1 MARQVGDSDGLMAK
15 PEGDKAPWEYKREE
29 SLGYLVNL
37 LGRVLARALE
47 RRLLK
52 HGVPLGQFPLLLT
65 LWDEENLTQSE
76 IARRVGIEQPTVAN
90 TLRRM
95 ERDGLVKTE
104 PDASHRRQV
113 LIKLTEKGRKLERP
127 LKLEALAVNQA
138 AAAGASPL
146 ELDAFRQTIRA
157 MVERVQQE
165 PATDSDAAWAR
176 ITLPPRRLRSR

>member
-1 MARQVGDSDGLMAK
+1 MTKGPGK
-15 PEGDKAPWEYKREE
+15 KAPWEYKREE

-47 RRLLK
+47 RRLVK
-52 HGVPLGQFPLLLT
+52 HKVPLGQFPLLLT

-76 IARRVGIEQPTVAN
+76 IARRLGIEQPTVAN

-104 PDASHRRQV
+104 PDPAHRRQV
-113 LIKLTEKGRKLERP
+113 LIKLTENGRKLERP

-138 AAAGASPL
+138 ASAKMSAA
-146 ELDAFRQTIRA
+146 EVEAFRRTIG
-157 MVERVQQE
+157 V
-165 PATDSDAAWAR
+165 
-176 ITLPPRRLRSR
+176 LLRSLEEREGA

>member
-1 MARQVGDSDGLMAK
+1 MAK
-15 PEGDKAPWEYKREE
+15 KAARAAPWRYRREE
-29 SLGYLVNL
+29 SLGYLVNY

-65 LWDEENLTQSE
+65 LWEEESLTQSE
-76 IARRVGIEQPTVAN
+76 IARRLDIEQPTVAN

-95 ERDGLVKTE
+95 ERDGLVRAE
-104 PDASHRRQV
+104 PDPSHRRQV

-138 AAAGASPL
+138 AAAKLSPADL
-146 ELDAFRQTIRA
+146 EAFRRTIRLLL
-157 MVERVQQE
+157 ETLEGRQ
-165 PATDSDAAWAR
+165 DA
-176 ITLPPRRLRSR
+176 

>member
-1 MARQVGDSDGLMAK
+1 MAK
-15 PEGDKAPWEYKREE
+15 RPSKNAPWEYKREE

-47 RRLLK
+47 RRLIW

-65 LWDEENLTQSE
+65 LWDEDSLTQSE

-104 PDASHRRQV
+104 PDPAHKRQV
-113 LIKLTEKGRKLERP
+113 LIKLTDKGRKLERP
-127 LKLEALAVNQA
+127 LKLEALAVNQVAGTKMSA
-138 AAAGASPL
+138 A
-146 ELDAFRQTIRA
+146 EVEAFRSTIRMILEA
-157 MVERVQQE
+157 LAESE
-165 PATDSDAAWAR
+165 GA
-176 ITLPPRRLRSR
+176 

>member
-1 MARQVGDSDGLMAK
+1 MAK
-15 PEGDKAPWEYKREE
+15 RSKAPWEYKREE

-47 RRLLK
+47 RRLVK

-65 LWDEENLTQSE
+65 LWDEDSLTQSE

-95 ERDGLVKTE
+95 ERDGLVNME
-104 PDASHRRQV
+104 PDPAHRRQI

-138 AAAGASPL
+138 AAAKMSTS
-146 ELDAFRQTIRA
+146 EVEAFRGAINVLLETLA
-157 MVERVQQE
+157 ERE
-165 PATDSDAAWAR
+165 GA
-176 ITLPPRRLRSR
+176 

>member
-1 MARQVGDSDGLMAK
+1 MAK
-15 PEGDKAPWEYKREE
+15 KAGRAAPWRYRREE
-29 SLGYLVNL
+29 SLGYLVNY

-65 LWDEENLTQSE
+65 LWEEESLTQSE
-76 IARRVGIEQPTVAN
+76 IARRLDIEQPTVAN

-95 ERDGLVKTE
+95 ERDGLVRAE
-104 PDASHRRQV
+104 PDPSHRRQV

-138 AAAGASPL
+138 AAAKISPSD
-146 ELDAFRQTIRA
+146 LDTFRQTIRLLLETLE
-157 MVERVQQE
+157 ERADV
-165 PATDSDAAWAR
+165 
-176 ITLPPRRLRSR
+176 

>member
-1 MARQVGDSDGLMAK
+1 MAK
-15 PEGDKAPWEYKREE
+15 RSGDKAPWEYKREE

-47 RRLLK
+47 RRLVK

-65 LWDEENLTQSE
+65 LWDEDSLTQSE

-104 PDASHRRQV
+104 PDPAHRRQV

-127 LKLEALAVNQA
+127 LKLEARAVNQA
-138 AAAGASPL
+138 AAADMSPS
-146 ELDAFRQTIRA
+146 ELDAFRQAIRL
-157 MVERVQQE
+157 MIDRVEQE
-165 PATDSDAAWAR
+165 PASASDAAWAR
-176 ITLPPRRLRSR
+176 ITLPPRPRRSR

>member
-1 MARQVGDSDGLMAK
+1 MADEKDQ
-15 PEGDKAPWEYKREE
+15 KAPWEYKREE

-47 RRLLK
+47 RRLVN
-52 HGVPLGQFPLLLT
+52 HGVQLGQFPLLLT

-95 ERDGLVKTE
+95 ERDGLVQTE
-104 PDASHRRQV
+104 ADPSHRRQV

-127 LKLEALAVNQA
+127 LKLEARAVNQA
-138 AAAGASPL
+138 AAADMSPS
-146 ELDAFRQTIRA
+146 ELDAFRQAIRL
-157 MVERVQQE
+157 MIDRVEQE
-165 PATDSDAAWAR
+165 PASASDAAWAR
-176 ITLPPRRLRSR
+176 ITLPPRPRRSR

>member
-1 MARQVGDSDGLMAK
+1 MTKGPGK
-15 PEGDKAPWEYKREE
+15 KAPWEYKREE

-47 RRLLK
+47 RRLVK
-52 HGVPLGQFPLLLT
+52 HKVPLGQFPLLLT

-76 IARRVGIEQPTVAN
+76 IARRLGIEQPTVAN

-104 PDASHRRQV
+104 PDPAHRRQV

-138 AAAGASPL
+138 AGAKSSAA
-146 ELDAFRQTIRA
+146 ELDGFRRTIG
-157 MVERVQQE
+157 V
-165 PATDSDAAWAR
+165 
-176 ITLPPRRLRSR
+176 LLRSLEEREGA